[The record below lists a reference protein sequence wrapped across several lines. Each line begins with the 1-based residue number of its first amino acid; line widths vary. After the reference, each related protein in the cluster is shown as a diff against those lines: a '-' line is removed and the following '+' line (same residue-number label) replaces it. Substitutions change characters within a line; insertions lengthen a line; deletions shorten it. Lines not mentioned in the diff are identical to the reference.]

1 MNKPADKKPIL
12 VVGGT
17 GKSGR
22 RVAERLKSLGLP
34 IRIGSRTGEPPSPS
48 MPGTPQQPESGKARH
63 D

>member
-34 IRIGSRTGEPPSPS
+34 IRIGSRTGEPPAIIEYARNAAAA
-48 MPGTPQQPESGKARH
+48 GVWEGKA
-63 D
+63 